1 MKKGVTFATG
11 TQFEYCDDPRPLLYA
26 AYSDQVRRSAHWT
39 LVDPFDVNAQATLT
53 GLTVVV
59 TGPTVA
65 RLTVAGPT
73 DVAGLTVGPATRVHN
88 NTVRRL
94 QSVRTLLPVQSERCG
109 NNTIE
114 ATVKT
119 MS

>member
-65 RLTVAGPT
+65 GPTVAAP
-73 DVAGLTVGPATRVHN
+73 VHN

-109 NNTIE
+109 NHNNI
-114 ATVKT
+114 
-119 MS
+119 